1 MVNFSSLEFNV
12 PSLSKLEIT
21 ATVLSNKIYS
31 FIIIIVK
38 KEHALNKISLINTL
52 RYEI

>member
-1 MVNFSSLEFNV
+1 MVNFPSLEFNV

-31 FIIIIVK
+31 LIIIVK